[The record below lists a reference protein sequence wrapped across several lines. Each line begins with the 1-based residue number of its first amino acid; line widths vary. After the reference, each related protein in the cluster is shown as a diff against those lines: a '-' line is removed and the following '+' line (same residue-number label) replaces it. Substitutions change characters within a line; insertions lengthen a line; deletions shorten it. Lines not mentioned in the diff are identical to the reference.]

1 MHVDDAIRSRKSVR
15 RFLPDPVSRD
25 TLAHIIEVAGRA
37 PSGNNI
43 QPWQVHVVAGEALHR
58 LSAAILA
65 AFDSGEEHQPEYTYY
80 PTQWFEPYRER
91 RQRCGY
97 GLYETLGIRREDKAR
112 RHEQMRRNF
121 LFFDAPV
128 AMIVT
133 IDRRLETGSYMDAG
147 MLIQSLMT
155 AARGQGLHTCAQA
168 ALAWYHRIIRAQL
181 GLADSELVLCAIAVG
196 HEAPEAPENHF
207 ITEREPVENVA
218 TFHGF
223 ETD

>member
-25 TLAHIIEVAGRA
+25 TLAHIVEVAGRA
-37 PSGNNI
+37 PSGSNI
-43 QPWQVHVVAGEALHR
+43 QPWQVHVVTGEALRR
-58 LSAAILA
+58 LSAAILT
-65 AFDSGEEHQPEYTYY
+65 AFDSGEEHQPEYAYY

-97 GLYETLGIRREDKAR
+97 GLYEALGIKREDKTR

-168 ALAWYHRIIRAQL
+168 ALAWYHRIIREQL

-196 HEAPEAPENHF
+196 HEDPEAPENHF
-207 ITEREPVENVA
+207 RTEREPVGSIA
-218 TFHGF
+218 RFHG
-223 ETD
+223 D

>member
-1 MHVDDAIRSRKSVR
+1 MHVDDAIKSRKSVR

-25 TLAHIIEVAGRA
+25 TVTHLIEVAGRA
-37 PSGNNI
+37 PSGNNT

-58 LSAAILA
+58 LIDAILA
-65 AFDSGEEHQPEYTYY
+65 AFDAGEEHHPEYVYY
-80 PTQWFEPYRER
+80 PTQWFDPYRER

-97 GLYETLGIRREDKAR
+97 GLYEALGIEREDKAR

-121 LFFDAPV
+121 HFFDAPV

-133 IDRRLETGSYMDAG
+133 LDRRLETGSYMDAG

-168 ALAWYHRIIRAQL
+168 ALAWYHQIIRDQL
-181 GLADSELVLCAIAVG
+181 GLADYELVLCAIALG
-196 HEAPEAPENHF
+196 HEDPDAPENHF
-207 ITEREPVENVA
+207 ITEREPVANVA
-218 TFHGF
+218 SFHGF
-223 ETD
+223 